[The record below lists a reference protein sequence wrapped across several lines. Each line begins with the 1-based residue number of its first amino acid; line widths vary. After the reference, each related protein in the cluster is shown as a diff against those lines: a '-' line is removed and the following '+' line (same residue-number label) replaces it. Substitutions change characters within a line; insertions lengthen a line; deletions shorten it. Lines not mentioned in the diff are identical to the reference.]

1 MMQLASSAI
10 LIVATM
16 LVAVALAVMPTLNA
30 LVVLVPVALIALFV
44 VISAGERKEIAQQE
58 EDNWRHW

>member
-1 MMQLASSAI
+1 MMQFASSAI

>member
-16 LVAVALAVMPTLNA
+16 LVAVALAVMPTLNV